1 MQRPNIYLERKLVC
15 VVRLNFGALN
25 SFTNKAKRSRLG
37 FGQQKY
43 ISKVITKASS
53 KVVSQFFG
61 SRDAWRTH
69 KKLSSKT
76 VFNNIIKTFFIN
88 GLFWFRTT
96 AYDDADKLN
105 KIERQAKILLKTFF
119 SLFQRLKT
127 KLDVS
132 EPARQIQNGNSDQLK
147 RDSKTGRDF
156 EFQNC
161 MLDGWYHSFIG
172 CKSVPV
178 GALKD
183 QN

>member
-1 MQRPNIYLERKLVC
+1 MPRPNIYLERKLVC

-53 KVVSQFFG
+53 KVVSQFFWLP
-61 SRDAWRTH
+61 RRLIRVCTH

-76 VFNNIIKTFFIN
+76 VFKNIIKTFFIN

-96 AYDDADKLN
+96 AYDADKLN
-105 KIERQAKILLKTFF
+105 KIERQAKTLLKTFF

-127 KLDVS
+127 KLDVT

-161 MLDGWYHSFIG
+161 MLDG
-172 CKSVPV
+172 
-178 GALKD
+178 
-183 QN
+183 